1 MTLKRPL
8 RKEIRG
14 NKLDFLDK
22 INPGID
28 LIHPY
33 EPGKSVSDVV
43 KKYQLE
49 KIIKLSSNE
58 NTRGPSSKVV
68 RTIKNFNDWH
78 VILTAMGKH

>member
-1 MTLKRPL
+1 MILKRPL

-49 KIIKLSSNE
+49 KIIKLSSCLLYTSDAADE
-58 NTRGPSSKVV
+58 
-68 RTIKNFNDWH
+68 
-78 VILTAMGKH
+78 